1 MALTEEQT
9 QKAMNS
15 MGGLLTATVLIFY
28 AAFANRGLTQV
39 YFSMGVVIALGSL
52 LYRFS
57 DKIFKRK

>member
-1 MALTEEQT
+1 MVLTQQET

-28 AAFANRGLTQV
+28 AAFGDKGLTQI
-39 YFSMGVVIALGSL
+39 YFIVGVIIALGSL

-57 DKIFKRK
+57 DKIIKH